1 VALAKIC
8 GLSTRPALDAA
19 LHGGAAFVGFV
30 FFAASPRRVSLE
42 AAADLAAVAR
52 GRAGIVALT
61 VDPNDALLEAIVARV
76 APDFFQLHGRETP
89 ARAGDVA
96 TRTGARVIKALP
108 VSAAADLDRA
118 AAFEDAVDHLMFDA
132 RPPAGAA
139 RPGGH
144 GQAFD
149 WTLLA
154 GRRFRNPWLLAGG
167 LNPDNVA
174 EAIAASGAPIV
185 DVSSGVEG
193 ADGLKDAALIARF
206 LAAASA
212 APETR
217 R

>member
-19 LHGGAAFVGFV
+19 LLGGAAFVGFV

-42 AAADLAAVAR
+42 TAADLAAVAR
-52 GRAGIVALT
+52 GRARIVALA
-61 VDPNDALLEAIVARV
+61 VDPDDALVDEIAARV
-76 APDFFQLHGRETP
+76 APDLFQLQGQESPDRV
-89 ARAGDVA
+89 RQVA
-96 TRTGARVIKALP
+96 ARTGADIIKALP
-108 VSAAADLDRA
+108 VSSAADLDLA
-118 AAFEDAVDHLMFDA
+118 AAFEDAADHLMFDA

-144 GQAFD
+144 GRAFD
-149 WTLLA
+149 WSLLA
-154 GRRFRNPWLLAGG
+154 GRRFRRPWLLAGG
-167 LNPDNVA
+167 LTPDNVA
-174 EAIAASGAPIV
+174 AAIAVSGAPIV